1 MRYLIS
7 IKGFCV
13 PNLRLVNVLILN
25 IFIYNSTVPAEN
37 LELLHA
43 EMEIFCQFVDSSSS
57 MSIVVT

>member
-13 PNLRLVNVLILN
+13 PNLRLVNVLIVN

-37 LELLHA
+37 LELLHRS
-43 EMEIFCQFVDSSSS
+43 MRWRYFVS
-57 MSIVVT
+57 VLTVCLQ